1 MDDYSNKNLSY
12 IDYVEKENNPDGN
25 CFFRTIG
32 YYFREYEE
40 YYLDFWKLLYELLS
54 ENKDKY
60 IDIVPKEVS
69 HLIIK
74 LMKHLLKQLICF
86 LLTTIIFSFYIKEII
101 YLNITTILLKEIKNE
116 MKDRIN
122 KKPLLKNL
130 NENKKIGIYVEY
142 DRNNYP
148 EKYNDIT
155 EYLLI
160 HFLFLIDTNL
170 KINQKKRTL
179 FRKRTRENFLI
190 KEERLFYKYKI

>member
-1 MDDYSNKNLSY
+1 
-12 IDYVEKENNPDGN
+12 
-25 CFFRTIG
+25 
-32 YYFREYEE
+32 
-40 YYLDFWKLLYELLS
+40 
-54 ENKDKY
+54 
-60 IDIVPKEVS
+60 
-69 HLIIK
+69 
-74 LMKHLLKQLICF
+74 
-86 LLTTIIFSFYIKEII
+86 
-101 YLNITTILLKEIKNE
+101 